1 MTNTFQFISPYLA
14 FFHKETSSPQSSREL
29 KVFKEGLNKH
39 VIPAQAGI
47 QGLQDQRVTGSPL
60 SRG

>member
-1 MTNTFQFISPYLA
+1 MTNTFQLISPCLA
-14 FFHKETSSPQSSREL
+14 FFHKETSSPQSRREL

-39 VIPAQAGI
+39 VIPAKAGI